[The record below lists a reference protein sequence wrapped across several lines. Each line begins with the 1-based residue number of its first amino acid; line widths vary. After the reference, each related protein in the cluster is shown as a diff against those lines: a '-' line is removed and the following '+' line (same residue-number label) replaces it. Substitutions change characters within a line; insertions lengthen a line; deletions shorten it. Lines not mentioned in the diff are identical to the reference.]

1 MKRGRERGKEK
12 KEKNKKEKKKEM
24 REREE
29 RKKEEREEGE
39 KEERKRRATSHK
51 TMNQHR
57 PTLWI
62 EKRNKWNLKSLS
74 NSPETPQVWLISTF

>member
-1 MKRGRERGKEK
+1 MKRGREREEKEK
-12 KEKNKKEKKKEM
+12 EKGRNKKEKKKEM

-29 RKKEEREEGE
+29 RKERE
-39 KEERKRRATSHK
+39 KEERKRRVASHK

-74 NSPETPQVWLISTF
+74 DSPETQQVRLI

>member
-1 MKRGRERGKEK
+1 MKRGREREEKEK
-12 KEKNKKEKKKEM
+12 EKGRNKKEKKKEM

-29 RKKEEREEGE
+29 RKERE
-39 KEERKRRATSHK
+39 KEERKRRVASHK

-74 NSPETPQVWLISTF
+74 NSPETQQVWLISTF

>member
-1 MKRGRERGKEK
+1 MKRGREREE
-12 KEKNKKEKKKEM
+12 KEKNKKEKKKEE

-29 RKKEEREEGE
+29 REKEEREEGE
-39 KEERKRRATSHK
+39 KEERERRVASHK

-74 NSPETPQVWLISTF
+74 NSPETQQVWLISTF

>member
-1 MKRGRERGKEK
+1 MKRGREREK

-29 RKKEEREEGE
+29 REREERER
-39 KEERKRRATSHK
+39 EERKRRVASHK